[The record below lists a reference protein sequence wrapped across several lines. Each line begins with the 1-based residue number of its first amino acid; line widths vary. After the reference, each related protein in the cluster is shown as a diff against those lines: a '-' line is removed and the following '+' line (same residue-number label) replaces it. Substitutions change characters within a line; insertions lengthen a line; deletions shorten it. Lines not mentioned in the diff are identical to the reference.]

1 MKRDRDADELDTEP
15 ILSSILGSLLGIWL
29 FQCINKERAKSVRE
43 LEVRESFEYQ
53 HVILCEI
60 QQTLLADDFH
70 FLSKAPILRFV
81 FNSN

>member
-1 MKRDRDADELDTEP
+1 MYQQR
-15 ILSSILGSLLGIWL
+15 
-29 FQCINKERAKSVRE
+29 QQRAKSVRE